1 MNQMLS
7 RQAQEIIRLAKEAA
21 GEYRQGYVGTE
32 HLLLGILR
40 EGHGLGARVLM
51 ESGADEYRI
60 RQEID
65 RLLAAR
71 LHETWVLGR
80 LPGTPHFRDVI
91 RRAAE
96 EARGMGNWQVASEH
110 LLLALLAESG
120 SVGCQAL
127 QALGVTSQTV
137 RKCLV
142 RRSPA

>member
-1 MNQMLS
+1 MNQTLS

-32 HLLLGILR
+32 HLLLGIIREGNGLGAQVLR
-40 EGHGLGARVLM
+40 EG
-51 ESGADEYRI
+51 SADEYCI
-60 RQEID
+60 RREID
-65 RLLAAR
+65 RLLASR

-110 LLLALLAESG
+110 LLLALLAEKG

-127 QALGVTSQTV
+127 QALGVTSETV
-137 RKCLV
+137 RKRLV